1 MKTMNEKNEAS
12 ILFPYYE
19 DTEYKQLSESA
30 CHDLGLDTLCKTL
43 SNDPKEQSLIMNIL
57 SNMTSDP
64 RVAEFRHEVFRIF
77 SGFRA

>member
-57 SNMTSDP
+57 SNMTQASAP
-64 RVAEFRHEVFRIF
+64 ERTPY
-77 SGFRA
+77 RAF